1 MKQDYERKRAQAGGG
16 PDLYAVFRHL
26 GHVDALP
33 QTWQAALD
41 WLARSSWESAHKPDF
56 ERYGDAF

>member
-1 MKQDYERKRAQAGGG
+1 M
-16 PDLYAVFRHL
+16 LFRS
-26 GHVDALP
+26 

-56 ERYGDAF
+56 ERYGDAFDPDSGSGEVEVWLAVVPRQSLA